1 MYLKTINSRE
11 GALSHRKFTKI
22 ISQIQNDI
30 SISKYCLI
38 LQGFKTKKFFVGL
51 VYLLP
56 PPSRGRLP
64 IKGWEAVWD
73 LSVRAE

>member
-11 GALSHRKFTKI
+11 GALSHRKFTKK

-30 SISKYCLI
+30 SISKYL
-38 LQGFKTKKFFVGL
+38 LPNFAGFFVGL